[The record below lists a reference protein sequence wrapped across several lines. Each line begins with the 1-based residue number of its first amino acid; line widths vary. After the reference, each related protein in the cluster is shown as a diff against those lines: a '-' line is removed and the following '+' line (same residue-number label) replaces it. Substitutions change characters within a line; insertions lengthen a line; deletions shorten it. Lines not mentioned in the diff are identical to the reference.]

1 MSETATEIQMDR
13 MKRMRDLAESNPEA
27 WSYAFVWLV
36 GVANVNAEIGEH
48 IDKAIDFV
56 ERTFPR

>member
-1 MSETATEIQMDR
+1 MDR
-13 MKRMRDLAESNPEA
+13 MNRMRKLAKNNPEA

-48 IDKAIDFV
+48 IDKAINFV
-56 ERTFPR
+56 ERTYPL